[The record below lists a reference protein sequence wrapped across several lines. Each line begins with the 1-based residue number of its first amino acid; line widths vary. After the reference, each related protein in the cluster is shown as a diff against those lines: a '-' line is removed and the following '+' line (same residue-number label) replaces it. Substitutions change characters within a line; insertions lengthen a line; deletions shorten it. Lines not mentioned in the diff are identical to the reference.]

1 MAKFNVVGLDDVEKS
16 FLRREQAAIEA
27 VPRMLKA
34 GAAVLVK
41 AQQDEIER
49 MDIVD
54 FRDMKN
60 SIKAGKI
67 KGNDTEQ
74 YIEVA
79 PTGTDRKGVRNA
91 EKAFVAQYGR
101 SYGKTDKA
109 ARPWMTVANEK
120 SAPDV
125 HKAMRDEWEAAQNGR

>member
-1 MAKFNVVGLDDVEKS
+1 MAKFNVVGFDDVEKS
-16 FLRREQAAIEA
+16 LLRMEKAAVEA

-54 FRDMKN
+54 KRDMKN

-67 KGNDTEQ
+67 KGNATEQ
-74 YIEVA
+74 YVEVA
-79 PTGTDRKGVRNA
+79 PSGTDRKGVRNA

-101 SYGKTDKA
+101 SYGKTAKP
-109 ARPWMTVANEK
+109 ARPWMTAANEK
-120 SAPDV
+120 STDKV
-125 HKAMRDEWEAAQNGR
+125 HEAMRKEWEAAQNG